1 MASSMPSVYTWFV
14 VLLVQVTGLGAPTVL
29 AQRRQWPQPAVVDP
43 GRPGQ
48 PPSDAIV
55 LFNGKDMT
63 GWVRRDGSP
72 ARCTVSEGVM
82 VCRTGA
88 GDIYT
93 QEKFRDAQI
102 HLEFFLPSMPNHTS
116 QLRGNSGVYLHGCYE
131 IQILDSYQ
139 NPTYPEGAA
148 AAVYGIS
155 PPMVI
160 ASRPPEQW
168 QSYDI
173 VFRAPRCDANGTLE
187 QPGYVTLF
195 FNGVLVQDHVE
206 IARQGAGCRVQNL
219 CEPGPLM
226 LQDHSGFKNAPDT
239 TMKFRNL
246 WLRKLE
252 ESEVGR

>member
-1 MASSMPSVYTWFV
+1 MGTTIRSSIVMALPLIGLSLGLLATAASAQQKQLRQPRV
-14 VLLVQVTGLGAPTVL
+14 VEPDA
-29 AQRRQWPQPAVVDP
+29 
-43 GRPGQ
+43 PGQ

-55 LFNGKDMT
+55 LFNGQDLT

-72 ARCTVSEGVM
+72 ARCTASDGVM
-82 VCRTGA
+82 ACRSGA

-102 HLEFFLPSMPNHTS
+102 HLEFAIPSMPDRQG

-139 NPTYPEGAA
+139 NPTYADGAC
-148 AAVYGIS
+148 AAVYGVA
-155 PPMVI
+155 PPLVN
-160 ASRPPEQW
+160 ASRPPQQW

-173 VFRAPRCDANGTLE
+173 VFRAPRCDASGAFERPGSITL
-187 QPGYVTLF
+187 LH
-195 FNGVLVQDHVE
+195 NGVLVQDHVE
-206 IARQGAGCRVQNL
+206 IARRGAGCRGHNL

-246 WLRKLE
+246 WLRTLDDNRE
-252 ESEVGR
+252 QR